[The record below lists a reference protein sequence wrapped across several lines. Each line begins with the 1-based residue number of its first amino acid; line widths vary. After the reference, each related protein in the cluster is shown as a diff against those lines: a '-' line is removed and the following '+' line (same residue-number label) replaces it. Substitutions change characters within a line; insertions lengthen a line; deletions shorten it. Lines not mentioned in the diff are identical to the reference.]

1 MWSIGVTTLHLLAGR
16 QPFDTSIELLKQKVH
31 GTFEQAEA
39 KLSSEGG
46 SWWGW
51 RGSEARDFV
60 RSLLEEDPTKRPT
73 AAEALEHPWLQR
85 HEPSQKR
92 FTQDIAQSLSNYASL
107 PAISRCCLMII
118 ATRVNVADLQTLGS
132 FFLGADADGDG
143 KLSQE
148 DLEGALEDVQG
159 SWWGWGKDT
168 IDLDAETLLSAA
180 DLNHKGCLGYTEF
193 VAACIS
199 ARHGSFQ
206 DLVRQAFYV
215 LDTDHDG
222 LVSVSEVRR
231 LFREHDA
238 PLLDMLPQM
247 RPFDQAEWCA
257 CLEAYES
264 RQRSPSSGKLFTHR
278 RVRTA
283 P

>member
-1 MWSIGVTTLHLLAGR
+1 
-16 QPFDTSIELLKQKVH
+16 
-31 GTFEQAEA
+31 
-39 KLSSEGG
+39 
-46 SWWGW
+46 
-51 RGSEARDFV
+51 
-60 RSLLEEDPTKRPT
+60 
-73 AAEALEHPWLQR
+73 
-85 HEPSQKR
+85 
-92 FTQDIAQSLSNYASL
+92 
-107 PAISRCCLMII
+107 MII

-148 DLEGALEDVQG
+148 DLEGALEDVQE

-199 ARHGSFQ
+199 ARHGSFK

-231 LFREHDA
+231 LF
-238 PLLDMLPQM
+238 P
-247 RPFDQAEWCA
+247 
-257 CLEAYES
+257 
-264 RQRSPSSGKLFTHR
+264 
-278 RVRTA
+278 
-283 P
+283 